1 VPVAGRYP
9 FQSVTRPRQPGGVH
23 PAPKN
28 PTASQ
33 AAKALAAELDRLR
46 ADFPEFWIW
55 PESTGSGV
63 RFVARSQRP
72 GLNPHTVVTADLA
85 ELRAALG
92 QPDRPR

>member
-1 VPVAGRYP
+1 MSA
-9 FQSVTRPRQPGGVH
+9 QPPAAHH

-28 PTASQ
+28 TTASQ
-33 AAKALAAELDRLR
+33 AVEALAAELDRLR

-55 PESTGSGV
+55 RENTGSGV
-63 RFVARSQRP
+63 RFVARSQRA
-72 GLNPHTVVTADLA
+72 GLNPHTVVTADPA